1 MTAPAV
7 FYFPRLHLEFAPAWA
22 RGRVIAMP
30 CGLPERSGTSA
41 PKTSAPGTP
50 DSGPAAREAQ
60 EAARRALPLS
70 PARSRAVLEELLRL
84 GEDHALTGI
93 LRQVAALRL
102 ADDARRGEKAG
113 ENAALDAFAASG
125 RADLAAGVKSPE
137 CSPEQHVL
145 DCQKL
150 LLLAYS
156 LEERVLE
163 LERLESRVSL
173 AEESLYAALGEA
185 DAEDLRELAGA
196 DPDDDAH
203 PGDDADSPE
212 VPVSWRLA
220 TEAMLPFL
228 PAGAALFTADA
239 AVVRDLREEN
249 LLRPLA
255 GELAGGLSGSLPG
268 CLAGCLADWPE
279 ERLAGLLHARLP
291 GWRLAGRRSR
301 PADRPWL
308 DREYDIVAANPEA

>member
-1 MTAPAV
+1 MTAPAI

-22 RGRVIAMP
+22 RGRVLGVP
-30 CGLPERSGTSA
+30 CGLPELSGASA
-41 PKTSAPGTP
+41 PET
-50 DSGPAAREAQ
+50 AAREAQ

-70 PARSRAVLEELLRL
+70 PAQSRAVLEELLRL

-93 LRQVAALRL
+93 LRQVSALRL

-113 ENAALDAFAASG
+113 ENAALDAFAATG
-125 RADLAAGVKSPE
+125 RADAPAGGSSSGRGKPPE
-137 CSPEQHVL
+137 FSPEQPLL

-185 DAEDLRELAGA
+185 DAEDLRELADQAEAAGRAGA
-196 DPDDDAH
+196 PFDDDDA
-203 PGDDADSPE
+203 AFPE
-212 VPVSWRLA
+212 VPVSWRLI
-220 TEAMLPFL
+220 TEAMFPFW
-228 PAGAALFTADA
+228 PDGALLFTADA
-239 AVVRDLREEN
+239 AAVQELQEEG
-249 LLRPLA
+249 LLRPLSDDTA
-255 GELAGGLSGSLPG
+255 ACLPG
-268 CLAGCLADWPE
+268 WPA

-291 GWRLAGRRSR
+291 GWRLAGRRSC
-301 PADRPWL
+301 PVDRPWL
-308 DREYDIVAANPEA
+308 DREYDVLAANPEA